1 MRDFG
6 LQIFFKRCH
15 VMRGHKILSSWPSRY
30 LTQGGFACPAIV
42 ALAATCAGYCATCS
56 AVCGSGVSFLK
67 VSLEEVLT
75 ALRDD
80 RHLLNDPDGL
90 FQADKANGNG
100 AVSERDSVAQEIL
113 YPNEF
118 SAERFVEVIESGA
131 VWDKTGGE
139 TVV

>member
-1 MRDFG
+1 MPDTVQR
-6 LQIFFKRCH
+6 
-15 VMRGHKILSSWPSRY
+15 
-30 LTQGGFACPAIV
+30 
-42 ALAATCAGYCATCS
+42 ATCS
-56 AVCGSGVSFLK
+56 AVSGSGFTFLK